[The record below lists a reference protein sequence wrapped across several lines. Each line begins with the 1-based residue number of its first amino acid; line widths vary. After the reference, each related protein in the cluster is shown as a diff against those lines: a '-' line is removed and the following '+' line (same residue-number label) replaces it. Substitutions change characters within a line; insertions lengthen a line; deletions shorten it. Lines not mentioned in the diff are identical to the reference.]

1 MHTIENIDKNLAIET
16 AIKREGLTFFDVD
29 NAPFQIY
36 GVWKEN
42 GIYRRMPEAAA
53 EDVSAGVLDLSKQA
67 AGGRVRFVTDS
78 PYIAIQTEVI
88 PYKMPHYALS
98 GSAGY
103 DMFVKKGN
111 EQRYA
116 GSFIPPFHFQTTYE
130 SVKDFEDFDGSEQ
143 VITLN
148 MPPYSTVKRLYIGIK
163 EGSVLKAAPDYRFT
177 KPVVFYGS
185 SITQGACASKP
196 GSTYQNI
203 LSRKFDFDY
212 VNLGFS
218 GNAKGEE
225 MMTAYI
231 KGMDMSVFVMD
242 YDHNANSLQDLK
254 DTHSKMFF
262 EIRKA
267 HPTLPIIIMP
277 RPKCYLTEWEQKRY
291 DVIYHTYLEAK
302 ERGDESVYF
311 VDNKKLTKLVED
323 SGTVDGVHPS
333 DSGFLSMALALE
345 DIFRTLFLS

>member
-1 MHTIENIDKNLAIET
+1 MQTIEKIDKNLAIET
-16 AIKREGLTFFDVD
+16 AIEREGLTFFNID
-29 NAPFQIY
+29 NAPFEIF

-42 GIYRRMPEAAA
+42 GIYRRMPEKVA
-53 EDVSAGVLDLSKQA
+53 ENVSAGVLDLSKQA

-103 DMFVKKGN
+103 DMFVEKGS

-116 GSFIPPFHFQTTYE
+116 GSFIPPFQFKTTYE

-163 EGSVLKAAPDYRFT
+163 EGSVLKSAPAYRNQ

-212 VNLGFS
+212 INLGFS
-218 GNAKGEE
+218 GSAKGEDA
-225 MMTAYI
+225 MTDYI
-231 KGMDMSVFVMD
+231 KGLDMSVFVMD

-254 DTHSKMFF
+254 DTHSKMFWA
-262 EIRKA
+262 IRNA

-277 RPKCYLTEWEQKRY
+277 RPKCYLTLWEQKRY
-291 DVIYHTYLEAK
+291 DIIYHTYLEAK
-302 ERGDESVYF
+302 ERGDDNVYF
-311 VDNKKLTKLVED
+311 IDNQKLTALVKD

-333 DSGFLSMALALE
+333 DSGFLSMAMALE
-345 DIFRTLFLS
+345 ELFTLFFS